1 MERGN
6 NSSLCR
12 FLKFD
17 HIEWW
22 VGNAKQAA
30 SFYCARLGFEPF
42 AYKVGREMVVVVVGR
57 EVVAWLSPR

>member
-42 AYKVGREMVVVVVGR
+42 AYKVGREMVVR
-57 EVVAWLSPR
+57 AR

>member
-1 MERGN
+1 M
-6 NSSLCR
+6 SLCR

-30 SFYCARLGFEPF
+30 SFYCARLGFEPY
-42 AYKVGREMVVVVVGR
+42 AYKVIFGRGITEKEG
-57 EVVAWLSPR
+57 E